1 MKEKH
6 YLALGVYLF
15 IASFGL
21 IDQTLLLMIVIGLSV
36 SEFTLIVL
44 DIMYG
49 MVRQW
54 KALTELDKV
63 SG

>member
-1 MKEKH
+1 MKEEH
-6 YLALGVYLF
+6 LFALSAYLF

-21 IDQTLLLMIVIGLSV
+21 IDQTLFLMIVIGLSV
-36 SEFTLIVL
+36 SEFTLFML

-54 KALTELDKV
+54 KALVELDKAA
-63 SG
+63 G